1 MMMCN
6 INKRNYIEKTVDTV
20 SGSILKYS
28 QPNSNIEY
36 LISIQQKKNKSD
48 VTKSRCIQ
56 TVAFYKI
63 VIL

>member
-36 LISIQQKKNKSD
+36 LISIQQKKK
-48 VTKSRCIQ
+48 
-56 TVAFYKI
+56 
-63 VIL
+63 